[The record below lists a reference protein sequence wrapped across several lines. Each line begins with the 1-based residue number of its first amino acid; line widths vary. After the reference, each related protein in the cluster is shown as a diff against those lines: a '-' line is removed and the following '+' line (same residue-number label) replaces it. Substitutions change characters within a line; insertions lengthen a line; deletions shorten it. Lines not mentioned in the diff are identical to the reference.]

1 VRRYHV
7 QRSVRFQY
15 SQTFLDPFV
24 APNKIITHFLLIAV
38 VPEILADI
46 VRRVADDNIGG
57 VGFDPSHTNDTVL
70 YILLIS
76 ISCCIASVAVAV
88 AAATDGGGRGVDEIT
103 LLTSSGSPQV

>member
-1 VRRYHV
+1 MVRINANLAEPVYV

-57 VGFDPSHTNDTVL
+57 VGFDPSHTNDTVFVVF
-70 YILLIS
+70 Y
-76 ISCCIASVAVAV
+76 
-88 AAATDGGGRGVDEIT
+88 
-103 LLTSSGSPQV
+103 